1 MSEARSRLMRS
12 LGNGRLLAFDVEKQR
27 ATLEFDA
34 HVDMCHSGNVV
45 QGGFV
50 TGWIDSAMA
59 HAAML
64 ATEGAMAPSSL
75 EIKVSFLRPANPG
88 VVRAEGWIVRLGRSI
103 AFLEGRLL
111 NAAGEVVAT
120 CTSTAKMTPTQ
131 RPGEPTRPGSDPQL
145 ARQ

>member
-1 MSEARSRLMRS
+1 MSEAPSGLMRS
-12 LGNGRLLAFDVEKQR
+12 LGNGRLVEFVADEKR
-27 ATLEFDA
+27 AVLEFDA
-34 HVDMCHSGNVV
+34 GLEMCHSGNVV

-88 VVRAEGWIVRLGRSI
+88 RVRAEGWIVRLGRSI
-103 AFLEGRLL
+103 AFLEGRLT
-111 NAAGEVVAT
+111 NAAGEVLAT
-120 CTSTAKMTPTQ
+120 CTSTAKMIEAQ
-131 RPGEPTRPGSDPQL
+131 QPGPDPQL
-145 ARQ
+145 ERR